1 MDEGAY
7 VVTGASKGIGR
18 AVAIQLAKIGIP
30 IVALARNSNEL
41 NDIEKVLHNI
51 NAESQSIACDLAIE
65 SDVERACEIILE
77 NFPRISGIV
86 HNAGTI
92 HPVLPVQ
99 MASRSDWSRCLQ
111 VNLIG
116 VQHLTQ
122 RLLCNMGGELQSRI
136 SAISSGASL
145 RPVGSW
151 SAYCV
156 SKAGLDMWVR
166 CIALEQQDNKI
177 SAISVAPGV
186 VDTDMQSQIRA
197 ADPELFPD
205 HSKFIALHTERVLSS
220 SKDVARQ
227 LVPLLTNHTMAQ
239 SGQRFDVREL

>member
-1 MDEGAY
+1 
-7 VVTGASKGIGR
+7 
-18 AVAIQLAKIGIP
+18 
-30 IVALARNSNEL
+30 
-41 NDIEKVLHNI
+41 
-51 NAESQSIACDLAIE
+51 
-65 SDVERACEIILE
+65 
-77 NFPRISGIV
+77 
-86 HNAGTI
+86 
-92 HPVLPVQ
+92 
-99 MASRSDWSRCLQ
+99 
-111 VNLIG
+111 
-116 VQHLTQ
+116 
-122 RLLCNMGGELQSRI
+122 MGGELQSRI

-145 RPVGSW
+145 RPVESW

-166 CIALEQQDNKI
+166 CIALEQQDKNI

-205 HSKFIALHTERVLSS
+205 HSKFVALHTERVLSS

-227 LVPLLTNHTMAQ
+227 LVPLLTKHTMEQ